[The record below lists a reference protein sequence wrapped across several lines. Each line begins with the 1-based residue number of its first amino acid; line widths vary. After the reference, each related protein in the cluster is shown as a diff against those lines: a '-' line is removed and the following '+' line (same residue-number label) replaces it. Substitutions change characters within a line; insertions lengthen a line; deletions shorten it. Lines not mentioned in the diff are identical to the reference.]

1 MRLIGSKGICLAAL
15 VAALAGCSAGVRD
28 GGGETLDG
36 EVTYRERVMLPPG
49 AEVRVRLEDV
59 SRADAKAELI
69 AEQMIEPKKQVPIAF
84 SLLYDPAAIE
94 PRHQYAVRAEI
105 RAADNSLLWTTTQR
119 YGVFGEGQPSD
130 DLSLVL
136 QQVRSAP
143 QPAAVQAGGDPW
155 AAATMRGV
163 DFRGVGN
170 EPGWS
175 IEIDD
180 GNSIQLVTGYGER
193 TINTPAPAPRFEAG
207 IVHYDVRTGAHE
219 FKIEIEP
226 VACRDSMSG
235 EAFEAKVRVS
245 LGGSRYQGCGRYLE
259 TTR

>member
-15 VAALAGCSAGVRD
+15 VTALAGCSAGVRD

-49 AEVRVRLEDV
+49 VEVRVRLEDV

-69 AEQMIEPKKQVPIAF
+69 AEQMIQPKKQVPIAF
-84 SLLYDPAAIE
+84 SLLYDPAAIQS
-94 PRHQYAVRAEI
+94 RHQYAVRAEI
-105 RAADNSLLWTTTQR
+105 RGADNSLLWTTTQR

-130 DLSLVL
+130 DLRLVL
-136 QQVRSAP
+136 EQVPSRP
-143 QPAAVQAGGDPW
+143 QPAQAGGDPW
-155 AAATMRGV
+155 ADAAMRGV

-207 IVHYDVRTGAHE
+207 VVHYDVRTEAHE
-219 FKIEIEP
+219 FRVEIEP
-226 VACRDSMSG
+226 VACQDSMSG
-235 EAFEAKVRVS
+235 ETFEAKVRVI
-245 LGGSRYQGCGRYLE
+245 LGDSQYRGCGRYLE